1 MATILKV
8 EKERIPAVKL
18 TGIKYTNA
26 DRGPDGSFAC
36 QWERWFQKG
45 YFNQIESC
53 ERAVGVGGDYIGAM
67 RMGPDGFEYWI
78 GMLIAPQAEIPEG
91 FEAVEIPAG
100 ELGVCYVY
108 GKDETGELFGMDV
121 HQACVRSWEEKGWKV
136 SADGWYLERYNWP
149 RYTTPDEKGNV
160 ILDYCAYMQC
170 V

>member
-1 MATILKV
+1 
-8 EKERIPAVKL
+8 
-18 TGIKYTNA
+18 
-26 DRGPDGSFAC
+26 
-36 QWERWFQKG
+36 
-45 YFNQIESC
+45 
-53 ERAVGVGGDYIGAM
+53 
-67 RMGPDGFEYWI
+67 MGPDGFEYWI

-136 SADGWYLERYNWP
+136 SADGWYLERYNCP

>member
-8 EKERIPAVKL
+8 EKEQIPAVKL
-18 TGIKYTNA
+18 IGKRYSDA
-26 DRGPDGSFAC
+26 DRGRDGSFA
-36 QWERWFQKG
+36 QRWDEWFQKN

-53 ERAVGVGGDYIGAM
+53 KRVSGIDGDYIGAM
-67 RMGPDGFEYWI
+67 RLGPGGFEYWI
-78 GMLIAPQAEIPEG
+78 GMLMAPQAEVPEG
-91 FEAVEIPAG
+91 FDAVEIPAG

-136 SADGWYLERYNWP
+136 PAEGWYLERYNCP

-160 ILDYCAYMQC
+160 ILDYCAYIQ
-170 V
+170 